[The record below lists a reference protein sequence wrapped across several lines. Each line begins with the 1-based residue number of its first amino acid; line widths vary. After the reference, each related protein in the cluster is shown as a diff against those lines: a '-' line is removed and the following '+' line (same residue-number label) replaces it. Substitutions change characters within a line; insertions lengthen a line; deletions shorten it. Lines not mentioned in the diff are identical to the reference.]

1 MSGPGGSNGP
11 NGPGGRAKRAGGPWP
26 RLLLLVVLLGGVV
39 LLATESWKDVVRAAR
54 EVPAMHRVEGYR
66 QVILEATQ
74 ETPVDPYLL
83 AGVMLAES
91 GGKVSAKS
99 HKGALGLFQ
108 LMPVTARE
116 RAGVLGL
123 PEPSEDDL
131 LSDPLLNARLGADY
145 LSWLLDR
152 SEGNV
157 ERALVAY
164 NTGPTR
170 LSKWIREAGSY
181 EAWRE
186 ERVEAGNSDVLAYAA
201 KVARYRERFLDRG
214 LFEPEVPVE
223 LVPSDGRLAGER
235 RP

>member
-1 MSGPGGSNGP
+1 MPPAASSGRSG
-11 NGPGGRAKRAGGPWP
+11 AGQAV
-26 RLLLLVVLLGGVV
+26 RLVLLGGLLAAVV
-39 LLATESWKDVVRAAR
+39 LAATGEWRDVVRAAR
-54 EVPAMHRVEGYR
+54 EVPAMRRVEGYR
-66 QVILEATQ
+66 EMLLEVNR

-91 GGKVSAKS
+91 GGKVRAKS

-108 LMPVTARE
+108 LMPVTAAE

-123 PEPSEDDL
+123 PPPTEEEL

-164 NTGPTR
+164 NAGPTR
-170 LSKWIREAGSY
+170 LSQWIREAGSY

-186 ERVEAGNSDVLAYAA
+186 ERAAAGDSGVLAYAA
-201 KVARYRERFLDRG
+201 KVERYRQRFLDRG
-214 LFEPEVPVE
+214 LFEPEVPASPAASE
-223 LVPSDGRLAGER
+223 EPSPHDA
-235 RP
+235 P